1 MYQQG
6 ANLKLRVS
14 ESSFDQRSNNVNGQ
28 QIVAR
33 MFGGLDIIYT
43 DRQTDRHI
51 IYILRRS
58 TATALPGPMGDGE
71 GRRRVCTPF

>member
-43 DRQTDRHI
+43 DRHI

>member
-43 DRQTDRHI
+43 DRHI
-51 IYILRRS
+51 SIYY
-58 TATALPGPMGDGE
+58 DGA
-71 GRRRVCTPF
+71 RRRLFPDRWGTGRAAAVCVHLSDI